1 MAHCRSTI
9 VVLAATLLARPAMAQ
24 APAPRETVL
33 ERFVRYARINTQ
45 SKEDAGK
52 VPSTEAQL
60 DLARL
65 LAAELTGLGVD
76 RVRVSEHGIV
86 YGLLPSNLP
95 AGTKVQAVGFIAHM
109 DTAPNEPG
117 AGVTPI
123 VHRNYQGGDILLPGD
138 STRVIRVADNP
149 GLKDLI
155 GDDIVTADGTTLL
168 GSDDKSGCAEIM
180 TLLDILTHNPAIRH
194 GPIAVAFM
202 PDEEVGGA
210 VEFFDIPG
218 FGARVAYTVDGGALG
233 GVNDETFSARTAYV
247 SFAGRDGAP
256 VKGRLVNSLYAVGD
270 FVSRIP
276 EALRPEN
283 AEGREGYVHPYTAT
297 LNTGASTL
305 KLRLRAF
312 KTAELDAQE
321 AMLRR
326 LTDSVA
332 ARYPAV
338 KVSIEVKPF
347 YSNMKD
353 SLDRYPA
360 LIANAMEAT
369 RRAGLTPTLTA
380 IRGGTDGSNLTSRG
394 LPTPDLFT
402 GGHNFHTRQEFN
414 SRKGMEKTVEMLVH
428 LVRLFAGVDSSAP

>member
-1 MAHCRSTI
+1 MLFRCLALTG
-9 VVLAATLLARPAMAQ
+9 LAAGLLAGTTPAQTRP
-24 APAPRETVL
+24 PREAVL
-33 ERFVRYARINTQ
+33 DRFIRYAKINTQ
-45 SKEDAGK
+45 SKEDTGK
-52 VPSTEAQL
+52 VPSTDAQF

-65 LAAELTGLGVD
+65 LAKELTALGVD
-76 RVRVSEHGIV
+76 QVRVSEHGIV

-95 AGTKVQAVGFIAHM
+95 PGSRAPAVGFISHM

-123 VHRNYQGGDILLPGD
+123 VHRNYQGGDIILPAD
-138 STRVIRVADNP
+138 TSRVIRVSENP

-155 GDDIVTADGTTLL
+155 GDDIVTSDGTTLL

-180 TLLDILTHNPAIRH
+180 TLIDVLRSNPGIEH
-194 GPIAVAFM
+194 GAIAVAFM

-210 VEFFDIPG
+210 VEYFDIPG
-218 FGARVAYTVDGGALG
+218 FGAHLAYTVDGGALG

-247 SFAGRDGAP
+247 TFKGRDGAP
-256 VKGRLVNSLYAVGD
+256 LKGRLVNSLYAVSD
-270 FVSRIP
+270 FVARIP
-276 EALRPEN
+276 PGLRPEN
-283 AEGREGYVHPYTAT
+283 VEGREGYVHPYTAT
-297 LNTGASTL
+297 LNTGESAL

-312 KTAELDAQE
+312 KTSELDAQE
-321 AMLRR
+321 AMLRS
-326 LTDSVA
+326 LIDSVA
-332 ARYPAV
+332 AKYPSV
-338 KVSIEVKPF
+338 KVSIDVKQF

-369 RRAGLTPTLTA
+369 RRVGLTPSLTP

-402 GGHNFHTRQEFN
+402 GGHNFHTRLEFN
-414 SRKGMEKTVEMLVH
+414 SRRGMEKTVEMLVQ
-428 LVRLFAGVDSSAP
+428 LVQIYAKP

>member
-1 MAHCRSTI
+1 MLCRCLATTC
-9 VVLAATLLARPAMAQ
+9 LAAGLLAGSARAQ
-24 APAPRETVL
+24 THAPRETVL
-33 ERFVRYARINTQ
+33 DRFTRYAKINTQ

-52 VPSTEAQL
+52 VPSTDAQL

-65 LAAELTGLGVD
+65 LAKELTALGVD

-95 AGTKVQAVGFIAHM
+95 AGSSVPSVGFIAHM

-117 AGVTPI
+117 AGVNPVI
-123 VHRNYQGGDILLPGD
+123 HRNYQGGDIVLPSD
-138 STRVIRVADNP
+138 TSRVIRIAENP
-149 GLKDLI
+149 GLTELI
-155 GDDIVTADGTTLL
+155 GDDIVTSDGTTLL
-168 GSDDKSGCAEIM
+168 GSDDKSGCAEIL
-180 TLLDILTHNPAIRH
+180 TLIDVLQSNPQIRH
-194 GPIAVAFM
+194 GAIAVAFM

-210 VEFFDIPG
+210 VDYFDIPG
-218 FGARVAYTVDGGALG
+218 FGAKLAYTVDGGALG

-247 SFAGRDGAP
+247 TFMGRDGAP
-256 VKGRLVNSLYAVGD
+256 LKGRLVNSLYAVGE

-276 EALRPEN
+276 ETMRPEN
-283 AEGREGYVHPYTAT
+283 VEGREGYVHPYTAT
-297 LNTGASTL
+297 LNTGESTL

-312 KTAELDAQE
+312 KISELDAQE

-332 ARYPAV
+332 ARYPSV
-338 KVSIEVKPF
+338 KISFSVKGF

-360 LIANAMEAT
+360 LISNALEAT
-369 RRAGLTPTLTA
+369 RRAGLTPSLTP

-402 GGHNFHTRQEFN
+402 GGHNFHTRLEFN
-414 SRKGMEKTVEMLVH
+414 SRGGMEKTVKMLLE
-428 LVRLFAGVDSSAP
+428 LVQIYAKP